1 MLCNFFYF
9 LFVGSYIGFMDLV
22 FCFFQFEAPMLNMLE
37 VELHTFFKKKNTL
50 MNLSLSMTQ
59 AIGLTE

>member
-1 MLCNFFYF
+1 
-9 LFVGSYIGFMDLV
+9 MDLV